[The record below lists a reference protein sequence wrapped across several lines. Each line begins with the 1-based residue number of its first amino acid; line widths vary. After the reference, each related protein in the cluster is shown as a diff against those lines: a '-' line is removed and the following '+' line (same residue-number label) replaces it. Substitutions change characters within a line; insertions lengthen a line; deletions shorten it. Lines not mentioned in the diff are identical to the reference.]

1 MPQRFKPDKQ
11 TIRLYSAEGVLKED
25 SEDLTL
31 KECRKYV
38 KDILSSEY
46 VRVNCNFRTLIRVGD
61 GRGWVMAR
69 ATFDDNDEPIIQLPR
84 WARNKYVILHE
95 IAHHLVMRVDED
107 EIGHGPLFASVLLDL
122 VRIDLGRQAYYKLK
136 LAFLFRRV
144 DTAF

>member
-1 MPQRFKPDKQ
+1 MPQRFIADKQ
-11 TIRLYSAEGVLKED
+11 TLRLYNAEGVLKEN

-38 KDILSSEY
+38 RDILSTGY
-46 VRVNCNFRTLIRVGD
+46 VRVNFDYRTPIRVGD

-69 ATFDDNDEPIIQLPR
+69 ATFDDNNKPIIQLPR

-95 IAHHLVMRVDED
+95 IAHHLIMRIDED
-107 EIGHGPLFASVLLDL
+107 DNGHGPLFASVLLDL
-122 VRIDLGRQAYYKLK
+122 VRIDLGLLAYYKLK

-144 DTAF
+144 DVAY